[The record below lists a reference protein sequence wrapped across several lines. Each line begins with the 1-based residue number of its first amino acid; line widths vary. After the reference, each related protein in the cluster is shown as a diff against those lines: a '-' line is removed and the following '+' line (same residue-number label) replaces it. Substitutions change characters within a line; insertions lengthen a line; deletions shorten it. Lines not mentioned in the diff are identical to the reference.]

1 LGTPAIRGIAY
12 VPAHL
17 IEAGINL
24 SDKRTYM
31 YAVSLSQEEIF
42 IAMEYG
48 TPRVMAMIGQQT
60 IYYPYPLW
68 SDRKRPNVVKDLD
81 KQKLIQSILYK
92 VPKISLLDCSICFQR
107 NENKLLFKIPSS
119 TAIKFKN
126 YFNKLAPNSP
136 VAFILEYDFSVNG
149 HLVWT
154 PSDPTQISAITPNT
168 DTSGKALCGSFIVF
182 CPEQT
187 QNNISIVEDGFF
199 GLLTNESWSL
209 MRDYLMNAK
218 KGSLKSQT
226 TDGFELEL
234 MWLNEDFR
242 NPVDGQVYV
251 APGGW
256 KTYTSSSSTST
267 SENKAEENKIKPP
280 IDLVGVVLLTPEQQ
294 IEASGLTAHL
304 LSDFVKEMTT
314 TVERELINLR
324 KKNDS
329 ESSIFELHIQVQISP
344 GSIATFTIKTVP
356 DGKLELAEITSLEQ
370 SLSKL
375 EIPSILRETVSFLL
389 TFDAKIPL

>member
-1 LGTPAIRGIAY
+1 
-12 VPAHL
+12 
-17 IEAGINL
+17 
-24 SDKRTYM
+24 
-31 YAVSLSQEEIF
+31 
-42 IAMEYG
+42 
-48 TPRVMAMIGQQT
+48 
-60 IYYPYPLW
+60 
-68 SDRKRPNVVKDLD
+68 VVL
-81 KQKLIQSILYK
+81 
-92 VPKISLLDCSICFQR
+92 
-107 NENKLLFKIPSS
+107 LLF
-119 TAIKFKN
+119 
-126 YFNKLAPNSP
+126 
-136 VAFILEYDFSVNG
+136 
-149 HLVWT
+149 
-154 PSDPTQISAITPNT
+154 
-168 DTSGKALCGSFIVF
+168 F
-182 CPEQT
+182 CPELT

-209 MRDYLMNAK
+209 MRDYLINAK

-226 TDGFELEL
+226 PDGFELEL
-234 MWLNEDFR
+234 MWLNEEFL

-256 KTYTSSSSTST
+256 KTYTSSSS
-267 SENKAEENKIKPP
+267 ENKAEENKIKPP
-280 IDLVGVVLLTPEQQ
+280 IDLLGVVLLTPEQQ

-324 KKNDS
+324 KKNES